1 MPPLLKWLSEVRR
14 FVSQPAEPPMLR
26 RPLLNSA
33 GTMEGQPPLT
43 LFNHA
48 CTNFFSDKTAAGFS
62 NSNSNSNTLL
72 FISFCF
78 ERGAYSADS
87 ARLWTRHISALH
99 SR

>member
-33 GTMEGQPPLT
+33 GIMEGQPPLT

-72 FISFCF
+72 FLCF
-78 ERGAYSADS
+78 LFGERCLLS
-87 ARLWTRHISALH
+87 
-99 SR
+99 